1 MFRMDGPYQLIN
13 SLHSHDGPI
22 RSLCMGPSGEIV
34 TGCQADSPCVRRW
47 SRNANGSIEEIGTP
61 LFHDHWVTALTS
73 LSADSSRN
81 VYPQGCIIS
90 GCMDSKIRIFDA
102 NGILVQTLLGHSKGI
117 ISFSW
122 TSAGLLISG
131 SWDGTARLWDLS
143 SNSCVLVLQ
152 PHENGVHALG
162 LSNGMIATVS
172 TGEAVNGKPANFKLR
187 IWNTSSGS
195 IVGDAIYDHGGSI
208 RSVAA
213 LPGVN
218 GILTSSNDGS
228 VVLRSIDGEQLGSVY
243 HVSQEDG
250 SSAFILD
257 W

>member
-1 MFRMDGPYQLIN
+1 MDGPYQLVN
-13 SLHSHDGPI
+13 SLLAHDGPI
-22 RSLCMGPSGEIV
+22 RSFCQGPSGEIV

-47 SRNANGSIEEIGTP
+47 AKSSNGGLEEIGSP

-73 LSADSSRN
+73 LGADANRN
-81 VYPQGCIIS
+81 VYPEGCIIS
-90 GCMDSKIRIFDA
+90 GCMDSKIRIFDR
-102 NGILVQTLLGHSKGI
+102 NGILVHTLTGHNKGI

-122 TSAGLLISG
+122 TTSGLLISG

-162 LSNGMIATVS
+162 LTNGMIATVS

-187 IWNTSSGS
+187 MWNPSSGS
-195 IVGDAIYDHGGSI
+195 SVGDAIYDHEGSI
-208 RSVAA
+208 RSIAA

-228 VVLRSIDGEQLGSVY
+228 VFLRSIDGDLLGAVH